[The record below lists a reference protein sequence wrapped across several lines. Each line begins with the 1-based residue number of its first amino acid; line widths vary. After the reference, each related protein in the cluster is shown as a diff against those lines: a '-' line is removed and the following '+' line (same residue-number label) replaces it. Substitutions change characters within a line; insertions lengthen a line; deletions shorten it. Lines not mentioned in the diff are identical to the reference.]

1 MDNIKDY
8 IEKGIRDY
16 RWSDDFLVK
25 DLQRQGINEE
35 DARRL
40 ISEVHAER
48 NVSNKETLFD
58 DSSSNG
64 KVTGFLAWVCYLVG
78 AGGVYGLIRPIVYF
92 QKGGQDIWT
101 TIDLVES
108 IFITILAIYAVYSIL
123 KKKPNGVPLILS
135 YVILCLLNN
144 VLGIIWYDESVDD
157 PKWRIIRT
165 IIWCTLILIYF
176 CSSGQVRE
184 LFPRRSRSTR
194 WYDKVLISV
203 TALPTVAVLVA
214 TMIGMTTPSNDSLLL
229 IRQCEKELPIQLDE
243 YSTITSFEH
252 NDELLYCTINIT
264 LDIDTYDYTKY
275 DLKEI
280 SDYYIEVLSEGDF
293 ANVMDKDGVMVYVR
307 LSDATGELISYEPL
321 RQKIEHVY
329 TI

>member
-16 RWSDDFLVK
+16 RWSDEFLVK

-58 DSSSNG
+58 DSSNNG

-78 AGGVYGLIRPIVYF
+78 AGGVYGLIRSIVYF
-92 QKGGQDIWT
+92 QKGGQDIWA
-101 TIDLVES
+101 TIDLIEA

-123 KKKPNGVPLILS
+123 KKKANGVPLVLS
-135 YVILCLLNN
+135 YVILCLLSNI
-144 VLGIIWYDESVDD
+144 LGIILYDELEDGS
-157 PKWRIIRT
+157 KWRIIRT

-194 WYDKVLISV
+194 WYDKVLIGI
-203 TALPTVAVLVA
+203 TALPTAVILVVAL
-214 TMIGMTTPSNDSLLL
+214 IGMVIPINDLSSHPNNDASSAKRNKTYATSL
-229 IRQCEKELPIQLDE
+229 IRQCEKKLPIQLDE

-252 NDELLYCTINIT
+252 DDELLYCTINIT
-264 LDIDTYDYTKY
+264 LDINTYDYTKD
-275 DLKEI
+275 DLMEI
-280 SDYYIEVLSEGDF
+280 SDYYFETLREGDF
-293 ANVMDKDGVMVYVR
+293 ANAMSKM
-307 LSDATGELISYEPL
+307 A
-321 RQKIEHVY
+321 
-329 TI
+329 